1 MKLFTN
7 HDWSLFMIYQSTNTQ
22 LTSQE
27 NVSLCIV
34 QHGAQCQTFVRLLF
48 QTEQVKTSKNN

>member
-7 HDWSLFMIYQSTNTQ
+7 HDWSLFMIYQRTNTQ

-34 QHGAQCQTFVRLLF
+34 QHGAQCRTFVITFFKL
-48 QTEQVKTSKNN
+48 SK

>member
-48 QTEQVKTSKNN
+48 SN

>member
-7 HDWSLFMIYQSTNTQ
+7 HDWSLLMIYQSTDTQ

-27 NVSLCIV
+27 NVFLCIV
-34 QHGAQCQTFVRLLF
+34 QHGAQC
-48 QTEQVKTSKNN
+48 